1 MIVVLRIGHRIP
13 RDERISTH
21 VCLVARAFGASE
33 CVFSGE
39 EDKGLIDSVND
50 ITKRWGGN
58 FKIKYEKN
66 WKKFLKEK
74 KKEGFK
80 IVHLTMYGISVQE
93 KIKEIRKFKNLIVI
107 VGSEKV
113 PPEAYQLSDYNISIT
128 NQPHSE
134 VSALAIFLDRYFEG
148 KELNFE
154 FKGKIKII
162 PQERGKKVI
171 K

>member
-1 MIVVLRIGHRIP
+1 MIIVLRIGHRLP

-21 VCLVARAFGASE
+21 VCLVARAFGANE

-39 EDKGLIDSVND
+39 EDKGLIESVND
-50 ITKRWGGN
+50 ITERWGGN
-58 FKIKYEKN
+58 FKIRYEKN
-66 WKKFLKEK
+66 WKKFLNEK

-80 IVHLTMYGISVQE
+80 IVHLTMYGIPVQE
-93 KIKEIRKFKNLIVI
+93 KINEIRKEKNLIVI

-113 PPEAYQLSDYNISIT
+113 PPEAYQIADYNISIT

-148 KELNFE
+148 EELNFE
-154 FKGKIKII
+154 FKGKIKVI